1 MPFDFKHTRVL
12 VAGGSR
18 GIGRAIALR
27 FAAAGA
33 HVGICARGAEALEA
47 TRAELSGHGGLVHAM
62 TCDLASAD
70 AIAAW
75 VPAAA
80 EALGGVDVLVN
91 NASGFGMADD
101 EDGWAASLAVDVMA
115 MVRCSRAALPW
126 LLEAAAADGAAAA
139 GGASII
145 HLSSISA
152 VRPSTRSAPYAAVK
166 AAMNSYTGSQA
177 AMWARQGLRVNAIA
191 PGSIEFPGGVWDQRR
206 TSHPTLYERTRQSI
220 PAGRMGTPDEVA
232 EVALFLASHHARWIN
247 GQVLTVDGGQLL
259 GARGCRVGGRCR
271 AAPVSR
277 TRRAA

>member
-1 MPFDFKHTRVL
+1 MPFDFKHQRVL

-18 GIGRAIALR
+18 GIGRAIALN

-33 HVGICARGAEALEA
+33 DVAICARGADALEA
-47 TRAELSGHGGLVHAM
+47 TRADLARHGGRVHAM
-62 TCDLASAD
+62 GCDLAD
-70 AIAAW
+70 AVSIAAW

-80 EALGGVDVLVN
+80 HALGGIDVLVN

-126 LLEAAAADGAAAA
+126 LTAGAQARAVGGVA

-152 VRPSTRSAPYAAVK
+152 VRPSVRAAPYAAVK
-166 AAMNSYTGSQA
+166 AAMNSYTASQA
-177 AMWARQGLRVNAIA
+177 AMWCRQGLRVNAIA
-191 PGSIEFPGGVWDQRR
+191 PGSVEFTGGVWDQRK
-206 TSHPTLYERTRQSI
+206 TDNPALYERTRNSI
-220 PAGRMGTPDEVA
+220 PAGRMGTPDEIA
-232 EVALFLASHHARWIN
+232 EVALFLASPHARWIN

-259 GARGCRVGGRCR
+259 GV
-271 AAPVSR
+271 
-277 TRRAA
+277 

>member
-1 MPFDFKHTRVL
+1 MPFDFSGCRVL

-18 GIGRAIALR
+18 GIGRAIALN

-33 HVGICARGAEALEA
+33 RVGICARSPGALEA
-47 TRAELSGHGGLVHAM
+47 THADLRAFGQSSHAAV
-62 TCDLASAD
+62 CDLSDAD

-80 EALGGVDVLVN
+80 EALGGIDVLVN
-91 NASGFGMADD
+91 NASGFGMGDD
-101 EDGWAASLAVDVMA
+101 EAGWAASLQVDVMA

-126 LLEAAAADGAAAA
+126 LQRSAMA

-152 VRPSTRSAPYAAVK
+152 ARPSVRSAPYAAAK

-177 AMWARQGLRVNAIA
+177 AQLCRQGIRVNAIA
-191 PGSIEFPGGVWDQRR
+191 PGSIEFPGGLWEQRR
-206 TSHPTLYERTRQSI
+206 TEAPALYERTLKSI
-220 PAGRMGTPDEVA
+220 PFGRMGTPDEIA
-232 EVALFLASHHARWIN
+232 EVALFLASPHARWMT

-259 GARGCRVGGRCR
+259 GV
-271 AAPVSR
+271 
-277 TRRAA
+277 